1 MISGTQ
7 KAPGYSASRVRP
19 LRSPPLRDR
28 PLKPDIDRGFKR
40 ARRNVPCI
48 NHITS
53 LPDFDLG
60 IGLRKTAQHWRV
72 ALQTVRQ
79 NLVVRR
85 KLEAAQSNAI
95 PPDAIAC
102 EAVPQREMAAPGS
115 DIAFGVCGDRAP
127 FRPAFQRRFAQ
138 AGIVPKPPRAHI
150 DPASEAQKQVLMMA
164 AFLAMRIRCA

>member
-1 MISGTQ
+1 M
-7 KAPGYSASRVRP
+7 A
-19 LRSPPLRDR
+19 D
-28 PLKPDIDRGFKR
+28 FKR

-48 NHITS
+48 NHITI

-79 NLVVRR
+79 HLVVRR

-102 EAVPQREMAAPGS
+102 EAVPSVRWLRQEVISRSAYAEIERHFGRPSRDDLLRLELCRSRHAP
-115 DIAFGVCGDRAP
+115 ILIP
-127 FRPAFQRRFAQ
+127 LLRPKNR
-138 AGIVPKPPRAHI
+138 
-150 DPASEAQKQVLMMA
+150 S
-164 AFLAMRIRCA
+164 